1 AEAEL
6 ASTLD
11 QGRGDN
17 RRIAEMELENAAARH
32 EALLVQREGRTLR
45 APFSGVVMPPLSQ
58 SGEVESEPVQNG
70 TRVSQGQPLFTLAS
84 TERIHI
90 AARAEEVDINM
101 LEPGQAVTVT
111 GDAFAGIELEGVLSS
126 IGVQRMESQ
135 SNNSGASYPLTVS
148 IPPLTSE
155 KQRYIRLGM
164 SAHVHITT
172 YRSEGAMVVPP
183 EVIRHEENDT

>member
-164 SAHVHITT
+164 SAHV
-172 YRSEGAMVVPP
+172 
-183 EVIRHEENDT
+183 